1 MEILSGIRGVMGRAA
16 RRGAAVAALAAGLAS
31 SPHLA
36 RANGR
41 FPASNMLVAEPD
53 DPSHLVLRATYGLLF
68 SSDGGG
74 SWDWVCEKAVG
85 YGGAEDPSVTV
96 TKSGAVVVGM
106 FHGMARS
113 TDGGCTWQHDATWPQ
128 SVVDLTLRKAAPR
141 RVYAATC
148 VFSRDAGGSLFKN
161 AIDVSDDE
169 GESWTTRATLDPTIL
184 VDSVEV
190 AESDPSRVYVS
201 AIRPRGHDTAGL
213 LLVSDDDGAHFQE
226 LPVPFEP
233 TDRGIY
239 IAAVDPKNAARI
251 YLRTTGVDSGRLLV
265 SDDAGKSFREA
276 QRGGPIPGFALAD
289 DGATAYV
296 GGKDGLLRYAAGLV
310 GSAEKTSATAIQ
322 CLASV
327 GPTLWACAP
336 VGAGFVLGSSTNG
349 GSTFTPRLTLAG
361 MRGPLHCADGA
372 SVATTCA
379 ADWAAIEALVN
390 PRLDARNERGKD
402 GGTVAPAA
410 PSAKSS
416 CGCATVGAPAEP
428 GAGFALASL
437 IAALAALVLH
447 RARATAVR
455 PRRLV
460 ARDRGHGWE
469 RGERVRPRDG
479 ERR

>member
-1 MEILSGIRGVMGRAA
+1 MIIHAG
-16 RRGAAVAALAAGLAS
+16 RRGAIVAAFAAAGLATS
-31 SPHLA
+31 SREA
-36 RANGR
+36 MANGR
-41 FPASNMLVAEPD
+41 FPASSMLVAQPD

-96 TKSGAVVVGM
+96 TKSGAVVVGT

-148 VFSRDAGGSLFKN
+148 VFSRVADAGGSLFRN
-161 AIDVSDDE
+161 AVDVSDDE
-169 GESWTTRATLDPTIL
+169 GESWGTRATLDPTIL
-184 VDSVEV
+184 VDSIEV

-213 LLVSDDDGAHFQE
+213 LLVSDDDGAHFRE

-239 IAAVDPKNAARI
+239 IAAVDPKNAARV

-265 SDDAGKSFREA
+265 SEDAGKSFREA
-276 QRGGPIPGFALAD
+276 QRGGPIPAFALAD
-289 DGATAYV
+289 EGATVYV
-296 GGKDGLLRYAAGLV
+296 GGPKDGLLRYAAGVV
-310 GSAEKTSATAIQ
+310 GSAEKQSSMAVQ
-322 CLASV
+322 CLASI

-336 VGAGFVLGSSTNG
+336 VGAGFVLGSSTDG
-349 GSTFTPRLTLAG
+349 GRSFAPKLTLAG
-361 MRGPLHCADGA
+361 MRGPLRCADGA
-372 SVATTCA
+372 SVASTCA

-390 PRLDARNERGKD
+390 PRLDPRSD
-402 GGTVAPAA
+402 GGKVGGAVAPAGPA
-410 PSAKSS
+410 AKSS
-416 CGCATVGAPAEP
+416 CGCTTVGAPAEP
-428 GAGFALASL
+428 GARFALGSL
-437 IAALAALVLH
+437 IAALAVLVLH
-447 RARATAVR
+447 RRRATILR
-455 PRRLV
+455 PGRRL
-460 ARDRGHGWE
+460 ARRRGH
-469 RGERVRPRDG
+469 RGERVWPQGSAGRGRRERD
-479 ERR
+479 